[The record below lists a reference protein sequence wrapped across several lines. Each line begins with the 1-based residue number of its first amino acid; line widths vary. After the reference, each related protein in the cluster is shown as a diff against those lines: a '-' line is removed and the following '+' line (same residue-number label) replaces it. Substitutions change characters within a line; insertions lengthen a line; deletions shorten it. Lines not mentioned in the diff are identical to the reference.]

1 MPAAISYQLRI
12 DVKKPIRIGVGRLG
26 RFLFPAGRYV
36 YTGSAKRN
44 LDARIARHL
53 RKEKRLR
60 WHIDWLLS
68 ASGVKVLAV
77 KRSREAECI
86 LNQKAV
92 GVVVVPGLARPI
104 AAEVVVAICAILGMA
119 GCETTLVRNIEL

>member
-1 MPAAISYQLRI
+1 MTTAISYQLGI
-12 DVKKPIRIGVGRLG
+12 AVKKPIRIRVGRLG
-26 RFLFPAGRYV
+26 HFLFPAGRYV

-53 RKEKRLR
+53 RKEKGLR

-68 ASGVKVLAV
+68 ASGVKVVRV

-86 LNQKAV
+86 LNQKV
-92 GVVVVPGLARPI
+92 
-104 AAEVVVAICAILGMA
+104 LGMIVVSGFGA
-119 GCETTLVRNIEL
+119 SDCRNGCGSHLRYLGNSR